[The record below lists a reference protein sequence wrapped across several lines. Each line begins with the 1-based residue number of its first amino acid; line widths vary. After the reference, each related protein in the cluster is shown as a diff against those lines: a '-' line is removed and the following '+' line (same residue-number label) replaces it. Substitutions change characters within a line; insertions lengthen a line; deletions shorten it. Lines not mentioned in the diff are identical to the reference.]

1 MHFNALMK
9 KNWINQKRQP
19 YSTFFS
25 LFCPGFLML
34 ILVYIRT
41 LILPT
46 QQNSAEL
53 LSIQRPFFPVTWS
66 AKEGVP
72 ATIET
77 DKSVKDFFIYDN
89 YTNETY
95 TVLTD

>member
-46 QQNSAEL
+46 Q
-53 LSIQRPFFPVTWS
+53 
-66 AKEGVP
+66 
-72 ATIET
+72 
-77 DKSVKDFFIYDN
+77 
-89 YTNETY
+89 
-95 TVLTD
+95 